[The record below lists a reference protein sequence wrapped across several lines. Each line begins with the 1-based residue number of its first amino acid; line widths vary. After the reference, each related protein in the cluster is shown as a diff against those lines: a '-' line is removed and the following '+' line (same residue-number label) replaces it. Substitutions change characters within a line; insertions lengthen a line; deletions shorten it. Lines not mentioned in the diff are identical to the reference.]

1 MDVRELGD
9 FGEHGGDD
17 ADVPDVDASV
27 VQVVRKGLTV
37 HRGRRVVKAIPDKG
51 QVGSLTQFY
60 SVYFSKSRID
70 VNKKISCC

>member
-60 SVYFSKSRID
+60 SVDFLQSRIRA
-70 VNKKISCC
+70 KK